1 MAVYGYRCPTHGGY
15 DVQHPIGTAPERE
28 PCPRCQVSG
37 TRAYSSVMLGRTP
50 RAVVTA
56 MDRAGTSSDTP
67 EVVTSLPAR
76 GRPPVRV
83 STHPA
88 HRSLPRP

>member
-1 MAVYGYRCPTHGGY
+1 MAVYGYRCSIHGGY
-15 DVQHPIGTAPERE
+15 DARHPIGTAPERE
-28 PCPRCQVSG
+28 PCPRC
-37 TRAYSSVMLGRTP
+37 RAPGARTYSSVMLSRAP
-50 RAVVTA
+50 RGVVTA
-56 MDRAGTSSDTP
+56 TDRAGTSSDTP

-76 GRPPVRV
+76 GGPPVRV